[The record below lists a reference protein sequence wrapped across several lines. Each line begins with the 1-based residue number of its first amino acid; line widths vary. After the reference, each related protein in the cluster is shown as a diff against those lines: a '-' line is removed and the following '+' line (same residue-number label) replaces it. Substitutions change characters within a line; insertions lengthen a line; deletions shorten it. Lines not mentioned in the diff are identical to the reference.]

1 MKRKLMT
8 DDALY
13 TDKSGRLYELKKQFY
28 HTAVLQSMTEH
39 TYLIAS
45 KPYITDDG
53 CIEWRNANVS
63 TNYLNAVKSAK
74 EKDIMYESIENR
86 ISLKNTASDIDKEIS
101 ASMHEL
107 YHYDLDEAYD
117 KLSLNHSDFDIAQAV
132 ALTIHGKSWD
142 GRFSDLNKAW
152 ADNFIQ
158 AYDVKIEEYRDFFG
172 CDTHPSVLDGFTD
185 VVRMRIAY
193 RSIDQTQDIDNDY
206 DQSYEQS
213 ESMGYGRR

>member
-1 MKRKLMT
+1 
-8 DDALY
+8 
-13 TDKSGRLYELKKQFY
+13 
-28 HTAVLQSMTEH
+28 
-39 TYLIAS
+39 
-45 KPYITDDG
+45 
-53 CIEWRNANVS
+53 
-63 TNYLNAVKSAK
+63 
-74 EKDIMYESIENR
+74 MYESIENR

-107 YHYDLDEAYD
+107 YHYDLDGAYD

-185 VVRMRIAY
+185 VVRMRIAN

-213 ESMGYGRR
+213 DSMGYGRR